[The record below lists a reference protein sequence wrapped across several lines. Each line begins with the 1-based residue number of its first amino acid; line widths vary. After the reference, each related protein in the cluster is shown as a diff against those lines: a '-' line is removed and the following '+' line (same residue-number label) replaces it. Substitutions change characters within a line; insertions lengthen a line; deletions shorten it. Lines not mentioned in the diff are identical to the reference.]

1 MALPGLQKLNIPQN
15 TASGSVKRGGV
26 NSNALKTTASKGLAT
41 TPKAT
46 GLAFK
51 TTTTAYYGVGAKRS
65 VAGSG
70 ALFNAKAY
78 NSDSIGMQ
86 RYQLNSNRTRIAD
99 VWNNPNWANLQKASG
114 NDGMN
119 KFAAG
124 LMAVNMLAGLTAQ
137 AIDVANSIKSSG
149 STDAIKAKDGD
160 NKTSS
165 TTSLNEMKS
174 AKDSSTLRGAI
185 ESAKADKSGME
196 SELQQLESELPSMKK
211 ASETAQ
217 KKVDELKPQVK
228 QAEQDYKDAKASE
241 KECKTNFENAE
252 QNLKNKDSEFN
263 DACKKL
269 QTAQNGLSSAKG
281 ALSSARANLA
291 SAEANIDP
299 KTKQPV
305 EPAYSQAKDAVAK
318 AEKDVQTAEQEVQK
332 AEKNKQE
339 AQGSLEEAK
348 ESKNTAKQWYLES
361 QDKLKS
367 AETTLKQT
375 KENYENWQSELNK
388 QQKVVDDYNNAV
400 KQQTEL
406 KSKISTLDTE
416 IPAQEKRLGELE
428 QKEEKGLAAAENT
441 ILQMKDKMSGKDG
454 ILGTEDDK
462 KKLGSKDQEKFNNA
476 KSLQR
481 NVGYTQLYK
490 TDGQTIDGKTF
501 RTGSYNGETLYMIG
515 AKKVD
520 KTTYELKKRLA
531 EDAQKIANDTLQK
544 GVNPD
549 TQKRI
554 INGA

>member
-1 MALPGLQKLNIPQN
+1 MGLPGLQKLNIPQN
-15 TASGSVKRGGV
+15 KSTSS
-26 NSNALKTTASKGLAT
+26 ASKSNGASELKHVAARNLAT
-41 TPKAT
+41 TSRA
-46 GLAFK
+46 
-51 TTTTAYYGVGAKRS
+51 
-65 VAGSG
+65 SG
-70 ALFNAKAY
+70 ATSYGIFAQRSAAGTGAIFSPKQTYGSAIDTQRAYMNA
-78 NSDSIGMQ
+78 
-86 RYQLNSNRTRIAD
+86 NRTI
-99 VWNNPNWANLQKASG
+99 VGNNFYGGHNCSG
-114 NDGMN
+114 NYDNGMN
-119 KFAAG
+119 KFMAG
-124 LMAVNMLAGLTAQ
+124 MMALNMLGELTAQ
-137 AIDVANSIKSSG
+137 TVNAVKSTK
-149 STDAIKAKDGD
+149 STEGAGGNDKTATT
-160 NKTSS
+160 TSS
-165 TTSLNEMKS
+165 STKSLNEMKS

-196 SELQQLESELPSMKK
+196 AELKTLESKLPEMKE
-211 ASETAQ
+211 ASEAAQ

-228 QAEQDYKDAKASE
+228 QAEQDYKDAEASE

-252 QNLKNKDSEFN
+252 QNLKNKDSGFN
-263 DACKKL
+263 DACKNL
-269 QTAQNGLSSAKG
+269 QTAKNGLSSAKG

-462 KKLGSKDQEKFNNA
+462 KKLGSKDQKKLDEA
-476 KSLQR
+476 KDLQR
-481 NVGYTQLYK
+481 NVNYTKLYK
-490 TDGQTIDGKTF
+490 QPPTETINGKEF
-501 RTGSYNGETLYMIG
+501 RTAPYDGETLYMIG

-520 KTTYELKKRLA
+520 KTTYDLKKGLA
-531 EDAQKIANDTLQK
+531 EEAQKGTKEANEILNRNLQNALSPELRK
-544 GVNPD
+544 KIQGP
-549 TQKRI
+549 
-554 INGA
+554 

>member
-1 MALPGLQKLNIPQN
+1 MGLPGLQKLNIPQN
-15 TASGSVKRGGV
+15 KSTSS
-26 NSNALKTTASKGLAT
+26 ASKSNGASELKHVAARNLAT
-41 TPKAT
+41 TSRA
-46 GLAFK
+46 
-51 TTTTAYYGVGAKRS
+51 
-65 VAGSG
+65 SG
-70 ALFNAKAY
+70 ATSYGIFAQRSAAGTGAIFSPKQTYGSAIDAQRAYMNA
-78 NSDSIGMQ
+78 
-86 RYQLNSNRTRIAD
+86 NRTI
-99 VWNNPNWANLQKASG
+99 VGNNFYGGHNCSG
-114 NDGMN
+114 NYDNGMN
-119 KFAAG
+119 KFMAG
-124 LMAVNMLAGLTAQ
+124 MMALNMLGELTAQ
-137 AIDVANSIKSSG
+137 TINAVKSTK
-149 STDAIKAKDGD
+149 STEGAGGNDKTATT
-160 NKTSS
+160 TSS
-165 TTSLNEMKS
+165 STKSLNEMKS

-185 ESAKADKSGME
+185 ETAKADKSGME
-196 SELQQLESELPSMKK
+196 AELQQLESELPSMKK

-462 KKLGSKDQEKFNNA
+462 KKLGSKDQKKLDEA
-476 KSLQR
+476 KDLQR
-481 NVGYTQLYK
+481 NVNYTKLYK
-490 TDGQTIDGKTF
+490 QPPTETINGKEF
-501 RTGSYNGETLYMIG
+501 RTAPYDGETLYMIG

-520 KTTYELKKRLA
+520 KTTYDLKKGLA
-531 EDAQKIANDTLQK
+531 EEAQKGTKEANEILNRNLQ
-544 GVNPD
+544 NALSPELR
-549 TQKRI
+549 KRI
-554 INGA
+554 QGP

>member
-1 MALPGLQKLNIPQN
+1 MGLPGLQKLNIPQN
-15 TASGSVKRGGV
+15 KSTSS
-26 NSNALKTTASKGLAT
+26 ASKSNGASELKHVAARNLAT
-41 TPKAT
+41 TSRA
-46 GLAFK
+46 
-51 TTTTAYYGVGAKRS
+51 
-65 VAGSG
+65 SG
-70 ALFNAKAY
+70 ATSYGIFAQRSAAGTGAIFNPKQTYGSAIDAQRAY
-78 NSDSIGMQ
+78 MNA
-86 RYQLNSNRTRIAD
+86 NRTI
-99 VWNNPNWANLQKASG
+99 VGNNFYGGHNCSG
-114 NDGMN
+114 NYDSGMN
-119 KFAAG
+119 KFMAG
-124 LMAVNMLAGLTAQ
+124 MMALNMLGELTAQ
-137 AIDVANSIKSSG
+137 TVNAVKSTK
-149 STDAIKAKDGD
+149 STEGAGGNDKTATT
-160 NKTSS
+160 TSS
-165 TTSLNEMKS
+165 STKSLNEMKS

-196 SELQQLESELPSMKK
+196 AELKTLESKLPEMKE
-211 ASETAQ
+211 ASEAAQ

-228 QAEQDYKDAKASE
+228 QAEQDYKDAEASE

-252 QNLKNKDSEFN
+252 QNLKNKDSGFN
-263 DACKKL
+263 DACKNL
-269 QTAQNGLSSAKG
+269 QTAKNGLSSAKG

-462 KKLGSKDQEKFNNA
+462 KKLGSKDQKKLDEA
-476 KSLQR
+476 KDLQR
-481 NVGYTQLYK
+481 NVNYTKLYK
-490 TDGQTIDGKTF
+490 QPPTETINGKEF
-501 RTGSYNGETLYMIG
+501 RTAPYDGETLYMIG

-520 KTTYELKKRLA
+520 KTTYDLKKGLA
-531 EDAQKIANDTLQK
+531 EEAQKGTKEANEILNRNLQ
-544 GVNPD
+544 NALSPELR
-549 TQKRI
+549 KRI
-554 INGA
+554 QGP

>member
-1 MALPGLQKLNIPQN
+1 MGLPGLQKLNIPQN
-15 TASGSVKRGGV
+15 KSTSS
-26 NSNALKTTASKGLAT
+26 ASKSNGASELKHVAARNLAT
-41 TPKAT
+41 TSRA
-46 GLAFK
+46 
-51 TTTTAYYGVGAKRS
+51 
-65 VAGSG
+65 SG
-70 ALFNAKAY
+70 ATSYGIFAQRSAAGTGAIFSPKQTYGSAIDAQRAYMNA
-78 NSDSIGMQ
+78 
-86 RYQLNSNRTRIAD
+86 NRTI
-99 VWNNPNWANLQKASG
+99 VGNNFYGGHNCSG
-114 NDGMN
+114 NYDNGMN
-119 KFAAG
+119 KFMAG
-124 LMAVNMLAGLTAQ
+124 MMALNMLGELTAQ
-137 AIDVANSIKSSG
+137 TINAVKSTK
-149 STDAIKAKDGD
+149 STEGAGGNDKTATT
-160 NKTSS
+160 TSS
-165 TTSLNEMKS
+165 STKSLNEMKS

-196 SELQQLESELPSMKK
+196 AELQQLESELPSMKK

-462 KKLGSKDQEKFNNA
+462 KKLGSKDQKKLDEA
-476 KSLQR
+476 KDLQR
-481 NVGYTQLYK
+481 NVNYTKLYQEQGTK
-490 TDGQTIDGKTF
+490 IGNQTF
-501 RTGSYNGETLYMIG
+501 RTGSYDGETLYMIG

-520 KTTYELKKRLA
+520 KTTYNLKKGLA
-531 EDAQKIANDTLQK
+531 EEAQKGTKEANEILNRNLQNALSPELRK
-544 GVNPD
+544 KIQGP
-549 TQKRI
+549 
-554 INGA
+554 

>member
-1 MALPGLQKLNIPQN
+1 MGLPGLQKLNIPQN
-15 TASGSVKRGGV
+15 KSTSS
-26 NSNALKTTASKGLAT
+26 ASKSNGASELKHVAARNLAT
-41 TPKAT
+41 TSRA
-46 GLAFK
+46 
-51 TTTTAYYGVGAKRS
+51 
-65 VAGSG
+65 SG
-70 ALFNAKAY
+70 ATSYGIFAQRSAAGTGAIFSPKQTYGSAIDAQRAYMNA
-78 NSDSIGMQ
+78 
-86 RYQLNSNRTRIAD
+86 NRTI
-99 VWNNPNWANLQKASG
+99 VGNNFYGGHNCSG
-114 NDGMN
+114 NYDSGMN
-119 KFAAG
+119 KFMAG
-124 LMAVNMLAGLTAQ
+124 MMALNMLGELTAQ
-137 AIDVANSIKSSG
+137 TINAVKSTK
-149 STDAIKAKDGD
+149 STEGAGGNDKTATT
-160 NKTSS
+160 TSS
-165 TTSLNEMKS
+165 STKSLNEMKS

-196 SELQQLESELPSMKK
+196 AELQQLESELPSMKK

-281 ALSSARANLA
+281 ALSRARANLA

-462 KKLGSKDQEKFNNA
+462 KKLGSKDQKKLDEA
-476 KSLQR
+476 KDLQR
-481 NVGYTQLYK
+481 NVNYTKLYK
-490 TDGQTIDGKTF
+490 QPPTETINGKEF
-501 RTGSYNGETLYMIG
+501 RTAPYDGETLYMIG

-520 KTTYELKKRLA
+520 KTTYDLKKGLA
-531 EDAQKIANDTLQK
+531 EEAQKGTKEANEILNRNLQNALSPELRK
-544 GVNPD
+544 KIQGP
-549 TQKRI
+549 
-554 INGA
+554 

>member
-1 MALPGLQKLNIPQN
+1 MGLPGLQKLNIPQN
-15 TASGSVKRGGV
+15 KSTSS
-26 NSNALKTTASKGLAT
+26 ASKSNGASELKHVAARNLAT
-41 TPKAT
+41 TSRA
-46 GLAFK
+46 
-51 TTTTAYYGVGAKRS
+51 
-65 VAGSG
+65 SG
-70 ALFNAKAY
+70 ATSYGIFAQRSSAGTGAIFSPKQTYGSAIDAQRAYMNA
-78 NSDSIGMQ
+78 
-86 RYQLNSNRTRIAD
+86 NRTI
-99 VWNNPNWANLQKASG
+99 VGNNFYGGHNCSG
-114 NDGMN
+114 NYDNGMN
-119 KFAAG
+119 KFMAG
-124 LMAVNMLAGLTAQ
+124 MMALNMLGELTAQ
-137 AIDVANSIKSSG
+137 TINAVKSTK
-149 STDAIKAKDGD
+149 STEGAGGNDKTATT
-160 NKTSS
+160 TSS
-165 TTSLNEMKS
+165 STKSLNEMKS

-185 ESAKADKSGME
+185 ETAKADKSGME
-196 SELQQLESELPSMKK
+196 AELQQLESELPSMKK

-462 KKLGSKDQEKFNNA
+462 KKLGSKDQKKLDEA
-476 KSLQR
+476 KDLQR
-481 NVGYTQLYK
+481 NVNYTKLYK
-490 TDGQTIDGKTF
+490 QPPTETINGKEF
-501 RTGSYNGETLYMIG
+501 RTAPYDGETLYMIG

-520 KTTYELKKRLA
+520 KTTYDLKKGLA
-531 EDAQKIANDTLQK
+531 EEAQKGTKEANEILNRNLQ
-544 GVNPD
+544 NALSPELR
-549 TQKRI
+549 KRI
-554 INGA
+554 QGP

>member
-1 MALPGLQKLNIPQN
+1 MGLPGLQKLNIPQN
-15 TASGSVKRGGV
+15 KSTSS
-26 NSNALKTTASKGLAT
+26 ASKSNGASELKHVAARNLAT
-41 TPKAT
+41 TSRA
-46 GLAFK
+46 
-51 TTTTAYYGVGAKRS
+51 
-65 VAGSG
+65 SG
-70 ALFNAKAY
+70 ATSYGIFAQRSAAGTGAIFSPKQTYGSAIDAQRAYMNA
-78 NSDSIGMQ
+78 
-86 RYQLNSNRTRIAD
+86 NRTI
-99 VWNNPNWANLQKASG
+99 VGNNFYGGHNCSG
-114 NDGMN
+114 NYDSGMN
-119 KFAAG
+119 KFMAG
-124 LMAVNMLAGLTAQ
+124 MMALNMLGELTAQ
-137 AIDVANSIKSSG
+137 TVNAVKSTK
-149 STDAIKAKDGD
+149 STEGAGGNDKTATT
-160 NKTSS
+160 TSS
-165 TTSLNEMKS
+165 STKSLNEMKS

-185 ESAKADKSGME
+185 ESAKADKSKME

-305 EPAYSQAKDAVAK
+305 EPAYSQAKDALAK

-462 KKLGSKDQEKFNNA
+462 KKLGSKDQKKLDEA
-476 KSLQR
+476 KDLQR
-481 NVGYTQLYK
+481 NVNYTKLYK
-490 TDGQTIDGKTF
+490 QPPTETINGKEF
-501 RTGSYNGETLYMIG
+501 RTAPYDGETLYMIG

-520 KTTYELKKRLA
+520 KTTYDLKKGLA
-531 EDAQKIANDTLQK
+531 EEAQKGTKEANEILNRNLQ
-544 GVNPD
+544 NALSPELR
-549 TQKRI
+549 KRI
-554 INGA
+554 QGP

>member
-1 MALPGLQKLNIPQN
+1 MGLPGLQKLNIPQN
-15 TASGSVKRGGV
+15 KSTSS
-26 NSNALKTTASKGLAT
+26 ASKSNGASELKHVAARNLAT
-41 TPKAT
+41 TSRA
-46 GLAFK
+46 
-51 TTTTAYYGVGAKRS
+51 
-65 VAGSG
+65 SG
-70 ALFNAKAY
+70 ATSYGIFAQRSAAGTGAIFSPKQTYGSAIDAQRAYMNA
-78 NSDSIGMQ
+78 
-86 RYQLNSNRTRIAD
+86 NRTI
-99 VWNNPNWANLQKASG
+99 VGNNFYGGHNCSG
-114 NDGMN
+114 NYDSGMN
-119 KFAAG
+119 KFMAG
-124 LMAVNMLAGLTAQ
+124 MMALNMLGELTAQ
-137 AIDVANSIKSSG
+137 TINAVKSTK
-149 STDAIKAKDGD
+149 STEGAGGNDKTATT
-160 NKTSS
+160 TSS
-165 TTSLNEMKS
+165 STKSLNEMKS

-196 SELQQLESELPSMKK
+196 AELQQLESELPSMKK

-281 ALSSARANLA
+281 ALSRARANLA

-462 KKLGSKDQEKFNNA
+462 KKLGSKDQKKLDEA
-476 KSLQR
+476 KDLQR
-481 NVGYTQLYK
+481 NVNYTKLYQEQGTK
-490 TDGQTIDGKTF
+490 IGNQTF
-501 RTGSYNGETLYMIG
+501 RTGSYDGETLYMIG

-520 KTTYELKKRLA
+520 KTTYDLKKRLA
-531 EDAQKIANDTLQK
+531 EEAQKGTKEANEILNKNLQNALSPELRK
-544 GVNPD
+544 KIQGP
-549 TQKRI
+549 
-554 INGA
+554 

>member
-1 MALPGLQKLNIPQN
+1 MGLPGLQKLNIPQN
-15 TASGSVKRGGV
+15 KSTSS
-26 NSNALKTTASKGLAT
+26 ASKSNGASELKHVAARNLAT
-41 TPKAT
+41 TSRA
-46 GLAFK
+46 
-51 TTTTAYYGVGAKRS
+51 
-65 VAGSG
+65 SG
-70 ALFNAKAY
+70 ATSYGIFAQRSAAGTGAIFSPKQTYGSAIDAQRAYMNA
-78 NSDSIGMQ
+78 
-86 RYQLNSNRTRIAD
+86 NRTI
-99 VWNNPNWANLQKASG
+99 VGNNFYGGHNCSG
-114 NDGMN
+114 NYDSGMN
-119 KFAAG
+119 KFMAG
-124 LMAVNMLAGLTAQ
+124 MMALNMLGELTAQ
-137 AIDVANSIKSSG
+137 TINAVKSTK
-149 STDAIKAKDGD
+149 STEGAGGNDKTATT
-160 NKTSS
+160 TSS
-165 TTSLNEMKS
+165 STKSLNEMKS

-196 SELQQLESELPSMKK
+196 AELQQLESELPSMKK

-228 QAEQDYKDAKASE
+228 QAEQDYKDAEASE

-269 QTAQNGLSSAKG
+269 QTAKNGLSSAKG

-339 AQGSLEEAK
+339 VQGSLEEAK

-361 QDKLKS
+361 QDNLKS

-462 KKLGSKDQEKFNNA
+462 KKLGSKDQKKLDEA
-476 KSLQR
+476 KDLQR
-481 NVGYTQLYK
+481 NVNYTKLYK
-490 TDGQTIDGKTF
+490 QPPTATINGKEF
-501 RTGSYNGETLYMIG
+501 RTAPYDGETLYMIG

-520 KTTYELKKRLA
+520 KTTYDLKKGLA
-531 EDAQKIANDTLQK
+531 EEAQKGTKEANEILNRNLQ
-544 GVNPD
+544 NALSPELR
-549 TQKRI
+549 KRI
-554 INGA
+554 QGP

>member
-1 MALPGLQKLNIPQN
+1 MGLPGLQKLNIPQN
-15 TASGSVKRGGV
+15 KSTSS
-26 NSNALKTTASKGLAT
+26 ASKSNGASELKHVAARNLAT
-41 TPKAT
+41 TSRA
-46 GLAFK
+46 
-51 TTTTAYYGVGAKRS
+51 
-65 VAGSG
+65 SG
-70 ALFNAKAY
+70 ATSYGIFAQRSAAGTGAIFSPKQTYGSAIDAQRAYMNA
-78 NSDSIGMQ
+78 
-86 RYQLNSNRTRIAD
+86 NRTI
-99 VWNNPNWANLQKASG
+99 VGNNFYGGHNCSG
-114 NDGMN
+114 NYDSGMN
-119 KFAAG
+119 KFMAG
-124 LMAVNMLAGLTAQ
+124 MMALNMLGELTAQ
-137 AIDVANSIKSSG
+137 TVNAVKSTK
-149 STDAIKAKDGD
+149 STEGAGGNDKTATT
-160 NKTSS
+160 TSS
-165 TTSLNEMKS
+165 STKSLNEMKS

-196 SELQQLESELPSMKK
+196 AELQQLESELPSMKK

-228 QAEQDYKDAKASE
+228 QAEQDYKDAEASE

-416 IPAQEKRLGELE
+416 IPAQEKRLTELE
-428 QKEEKGLAAAENT
+428 SKESKGLGAAENT
-441 ILQMKDKMSGKDG
+441 ILKMNNKLAGQDG

-462 KKLGSKDQEKFNNA
+462 KKLGSKDQKKLDEA
-476 KSLQR
+476 KDLQR
-481 NVGYTQLYK
+481 NVNYTKLYQEQGTK
-490 TDGQTIDGKTF
+490 IGNQTF
-501 RTGSYNGETLYMIG
+501 RTGSYDGETLYMIG

-520 KTTYELKKRLA
+520 KTTYDLKKRLA
-531 EDAQKIANDTLQK
+531 EEAQKGTKEANEILNRNFQ
-544 GVNPD
+544 NALSPELR
-549 TQKRI
+549 KRI
-554 INGA
+554 QGP

>member
-1 MALPGLQKLNIPQN
+1 MGLPGLQKLNIPQN
-15 TASGSVKRGGV
+15 KSTSS
-26 NSNALKTTASKGLAT
+26 ASKSNGASELKHVAARNLAT
-41 TPKAT
+41 TSRA
-46 GLAFK
+46 
-51 TTTTAYYGVGAKRS
+51 
-65 VAGSG
+65 SG
-70 ALFNAKAY
+70 ATSYGIFAQRSAAGTGAIFSPKQTYGSAIDAQRAYMNA
-78 NSDSIGMQ
+78 
-86 RYQLNSNRTRIAD
+86 NRTI
-99 VWNNPNWANLQKASG
+99 VGNNFYGGHNCSG
-114 NDGMN
+114 NYDNGMN
-119 KFAAG
+119 KFMAG
-124 LMAVNMLAGLTAQ
+124 MMALNMLGELTAQ
-137 AIDVANSIKSSG
+137 TVNAVKSTK
-149 STDAIKAKDGD
+149 STEGAGGNDKTATT
-160 NKTSS
+160 TSS
-165 TTSLNEMKS
+165 STKSLNEMKS

-196 SELQQLESELPSMKK
+196 AELQQLESELPSMKK

-228 QAEQDYKDAKASE
+228 QAEQDYKDAEASE

-269 QTAQNGLSSAKG
+269 QTAKNGLSSAKG

-416 IPAQEKRLGELE
+416 IPAQEKRLTELE
-428 QKEEKGLAAAENT
+428 SKESKGLGAAENT
-441 ILQMKDKMSGKDG
+441 ILKMNNKLAGQDG

-462 KKLGSKDQEKFNNA
+462 KKLGSKDQKKLDEA
-476 KSLQR
+476 KDLQR
-481 NVGYTQLYK
+481 NVNYTKLYQEQGTK
-490 TDGQTIDGKTF
+490 IGNQTF
-501 RTGSYNGETLYMIG
+501 RTGSYDGETLYMIG

-520 KTTYELKKRLA
+520 KTTYDLKKRLA
-531 EDAQKIANDTLQK
+531 EEAQKGTKEANEILNRNLQNALSPELRK
-544 GVNPD
+544 KI
-549 TQKRI
+549 Q
-554 INGA
+554 GA

>member
-1 MALPGLQKLNIPQN
+1 MGLPGLQKLNIPQN
-15 TASGSVKRGGV
+15 KSTSS
-26 NSNALKTTASKGLAT
+26 ASKSNGASELKHVAARNLAT
-41 TPKAT
+41 TSRA
-46 GLAFK
+46 
-51 TTTTAYYGVGAKRS
+51 
-65 VAGSG
+65 SG
-70 ALFNAKAY
+70 ATSYGIFA
-78 NSDSIGMQ
+78 Q
-86 RYQLNSNRTRIAD
+86 RSAAGTGAIFSPKQTYGSAIDAQRRYLNSNRQVID
-99 VWNNPNWANLQKASG
+99 NNFYSKPKCSG
-114 NDGMN
+114 SDNGVN
-119 KFAAG
+119 KFWAG
-124 LMAVNMLAGLTAQ
+124 MMALNMLGELTAQ
-137 AIDVANSIKSSG
+137 TVNAVKSTK
-149 STDAIKAKDGD
+149 STEGAGGNDKTATT
-160 NKTSS
+160 TSS
-165 TTSLNEMKS
+165 STKSLNEMKS

-196 SELQQLESELPSMKK
+196 AELQQLESELPSMKK

-228 QAEQDYKDAKASE
+228 QAEQDYKDAEASE

-269 QTAQNGLSSAKG
+269 QTAKNGLSSAKG

-416 IPAQEKRLGELE
+416 IPAQEKRLTELE
-428 QKEEKGLAAAENT
+428 SKEFKGLGAAENT
-441 ILQMKDKMSGKDG
+441 ILKMNNKLAGQDG

-462 KKLGSKDQEKFNNA
+462 KKLGSKDQKKLDEA
-476 KSLQR
+476 KDLQR
-481 NVGYTQLYK
+481 NVNYTKLYQEQGTK
-490 TDGQTIDGKTF
+490 IGNQTF
-501 RTGSYNGETLYMIG
+501 RTGSYDGETLYMIG

-520 KTTYELKKRLA
+520 KTTYDLKKRLA
-531 EDAQKIANDTLQK
+531 EEAQKGTKEANEILNRNLQNALSPELRK
-544 GVNPD
+544 KI
-549 TQKRI
+549 Q
-554 INGA
+554 GA

>member
-1 MALPGLQKLNIPQN
+1 MGLPGLQKLNIPQN
-15 TASGSVKRGGV
+15 KSTSS
-26 NSNALKTTASKGLAT
+26 ASKSNGTSELKHVAARNLAT
-41 TPKAT
+41 TSRA
-46 GLAFK
+46 
-51 TTTTAYYGVGAKRS
+51 
-65 VAGSG
+65 SG
-70 ALFNAKAY
+70 ATSYGIFAQRSSAGTGAIFSPKQTYGSAIDAQRAYMNA
-78 NSDSIGMQ
+78 
-86 RYQLNSNRTRIAD
+86 NRTI
-99 VWNNPNWANLQKASG
+99 VGNNFYGGHNCSG
-114 NDGMN
+114 NYDNGMN
-119 KFAAG
+119 KFMAG
-124 LMAVNMLAGLTAQ
+124 MMALNMLGELTAQ
-137 AIDVANSIKSSG
+137 TVNTVKSTK
-149 STDAIKAKDGD
+149 STEGAGGNDKTATT
-160 NKTSS
+160 TSS
-165 TTSLNEMKS
+165 STKSLNEMKS

-196 SELQQLESELPSMKK
+196 AELQQLESELPSMKK

-428 QKEEKGLAAAENT
+428 QKEEKGLATAENT

-462 KKLGSKDQEKFNNA
+462 KKLGSKDQKKLDEA
-476 KSLQR
+476 KNLQR
-481 NVGYTQLYK
+481 NVNYTKLYK
-490 TDGQTIDGKTF
+490 QPPTDTINGKEF
-501 RTGSYNGETLYMIG
+501 RTAPYDGETLYMIG

-520 KTTYELKKRLA
+520 KQEYDLKKGLA
-531 EDAQKIANDTLQK
+531 ETNQNLASQMPNNNLNNYT
-544 GVNPD
+544 NPD
-549 TQKRI
+549 ILKKKQGK
-554 INGA
+554 

>member
-1 MALPGLQKLNIPQN
+1 MGLPGLQKLNIPQN
-15 TASGSVKRGGV
+15 KSTSS
-26 NSNALKTTASKGLAT
+26 ASKSNGASELKHVAARNLAT
-41 TPKAT
+41 TSRA
-46 GLAFK
+46 
-51 TTTTAYYGVGAKRS
+51 
-65 VAGSG
+65 SG
-70 ALFNAKAY
+70 ATSYGIFAQRSAAGTGAIFSPKQTYGSAIDAQRAYMNA
-78 NSDSIGMQ
+78 
-86 RYQLNSNRTRIAD
+86 NRTI
-99 VWNNPNWANLQKASG
+99 VGNNFYGGHNCSG
-114 NDGMN
+114 NYDNGMN
-119 KFAAG
+119 KFMAG
-124 LMAVNMLAGLTAQ
+124 MMALNMLGELTAQ
-137 AIDVANSIKSSG
+137 TINAVKSTK
-149 STDAIKAKDGD
+149 STEGAGGNDKTATT
-160 NKTSS
+160 TSS
-165 TTSLNEMKS
+165 STKSLNEMKS

-196 SELQQLESELPSMKK
+196 AELKTLESKLLEMKE
-211 ASETAQ
+211 ASEAAQ
-217 KKVDELKPQVK
+217 KKVDELKPQVE
-228 QAEQDYKDAKASE
+228 QAEEDYKEAEASE

-252 QNLKNKDSEFN
+252 KNLKNKDSEFN
-263 DACKKL
+263 DACENL
-269 QTAQNGLSSAKG
+269 QTAQNGLSSAEG

-416 IPAQEKRLGELE
+416 IPAQEKRLTELE
-428 QKEEKGLAAAENT
+428 SKEFKGLGAAENT
-441 ILQMKDKMSGKDG
+441 ILKMNNKLAGKDG
-454 ILGTEDDK
+454 FLGTEDDK
-462 KKLGSKDQEKFNNA
+462 KKLGSKDQKRLDEA
-476 KSLQR
+476 KNLQR
-481 NVGYTQLYK
+481 NVNYTKLYK
-490 TDGQTIDGKTF
+490 QPPTETINGKEF
-501 RTGSYNGETLYMIG
+501 RTAPYDGETLYMIG

-520 KTTYELKKRLA
+520 KQEYDLKKGLA
-531 EDAQKIANDTLQK
+531 ETNQKLASQMQNDNLNNYT
-544 GVNPD
+544 NPD
-549 TQKRI
+549 ILKKKQGK
-554 INGA
+554 

>member
-1 MALPGLQKLNIPQN
+1 MGLPGLQKLNIPQN
-15 TASGSVKRGGV
+15 KSTSS
-26 NSNALKTTASKGLAT
+26 ASKSNGASELKHVAARNLAT
-41 TPKAT
+41 TSRA
-46 GLAFK
+46 
-51 TTTTAYYGVGAKRS
+51 
-65 VAGSG
+65 SG
-70 ALFNAKAY
+70 ATSYGIFAQRSAAGTGAIFSPKQTYGSAIDAQRAYMNA
-78 NSDSIGMQ
+78 
-86 RYQLNSNRTRIAD
+86 NRTI
-99 VWNNPNWANLQKASG
+99 VGNNFYGGHNCSG
-114 NDGMN
+114 NYDNGMN
-119 KFAAG
+119 KFMAG
-124 LMAVNMLAGLTAQ
+124 MMALNMLGELTAQ
-137 AIDVANSIKSSG
+137 TVNAVKSTK
-149 STDAIKAKDGD
+149 STEGAGGNDKTATT
-160 NKTSS
+160 TSS
-165 TTSLNEMKS
+165 STKSLNEMKS

-196 SELQQLESELPSMKK
+196 AELQQLESELPSMKK

-228 QAEQDYKDAKASE
+228 QAEQDYKDAEASE

-269 QTAQNGLSSAKG
+269 QTAKNGLSSAKG

-462 KKLGSKDQEKFNNA
+462 KKLGSKDQKKLDEA
-476 KSLQR
+476 KELKR
-481 NVGYTQLYK
+481 NISYTKLY
-490 TDGQTIDGKTF
+490 QTQGTKIGSQTF
-501 RTGSYNGETLYMIG
+501 RTGEYNGETLYMIG

-520 KTTYELKKRLA
+520 KQEYNLKKGLA
-531 EDAQKIANDTLQK
+531 EEAQKGTKEANEILNRNLQNALSPELRK
-544 GVNPD
+544 KI
-549 TQKRI
+549 Q
-554 INGA
+554 GA